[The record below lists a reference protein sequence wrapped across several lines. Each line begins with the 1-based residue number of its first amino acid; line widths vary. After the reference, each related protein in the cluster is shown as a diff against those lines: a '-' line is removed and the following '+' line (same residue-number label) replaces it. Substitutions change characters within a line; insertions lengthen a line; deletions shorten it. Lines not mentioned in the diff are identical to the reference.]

1 MLAVGLTASV
11 AIIGSLVYLYSR
23 SQAQTNKPAQ
33 EETKETDNVLK
44 KLASKNTRPVITS
57 EPKSDSSG
65 LDLEGKHSLERLQ
78 KLVRLL
84 KPEYC
89 SIYVR
94 VEDMNQA
101 HLKDAESRGQVQR
114 NVFNLIFEK
123 TVDILEKD
131 WDDAEL
137 TFQLLQKWMV
147 YFQDDPIVSDFQITS
162 SSMSTD
168 LLEKG
173 KLKRIDV
180 DFSQELPPQITAET
194 TIEIYHLLFKSVRRQ
209 IWVQV

>member
-1 MLAVGLTASV
+1 M
-11 AIIGSLVYLYSR
+11 
-23 SQAQTNKPAQ
+23 
-33 EETKETDNVLK
+33 LK

-180 DFSQELPPQITAET
+180 DFSQEIPPQITAEK